1 MVIARC
7 DENVVGGSESLAW
20 HWATLLKD
28 RYEVDVL
35 TTTALDLATWKNVL
49 APGKEKR
56 EGVNIHRFR
65 VDQGRTPYWHE
76 LHNLLLR
83 KFKDLNIAEGQS
95 KQIRYIPWTLAL
107 QEEFIF
113 KQGPYSQGLMDFLSG
128 QWEDYKVIIFFTYL
142 YPTTYW
148 GMRQVPR
155 SRCLFVPTLHHE
167 APAYLSAYRHMVQK
181 ARGLLWNTDAEQRLG
196 EALWGQVL
204 GRVVGMGINTERS
217 SPAQLGYPYL
227 LYCGRIDPYKGGR
240 QLLEYFLRYK
250 QENPSP
256 LRLLLTGKDELGL
269 PKNPEIEYR
278 GFVSEEEKFRLMAG
292 ALLFVMPSPH
302 ESLSIVT
309 LEAMARGTPV
319 LVNSKSPVLMDHIE
333 KSQGGF
339 AYQEYDGF
347 AAAIDES
354 LKNPSKGKE
363 MGNCGREYVVTRY
376 GLERIKTILFDV
388 IEAREVA
395 VG

>member
-1 MVIARC
+1 MSKIGVVIARC
-7 DENVVGGSESLAW
+7 DENVVGGAESLAW

-56 EGVNIHRFR
+56 EEVNIHRFE
-65 VDQGRTPYWHE
+65 VDQERTAYWHE

-83 KFKDLNIAEGQS
+83 KFRDLNITEKQS
-95 KQIRYIPWTLAL
+95 NQIRYIPWTLAL

-113 KQGPYSQGLMDFLSG
+113 KQGPYSQGLMNFLSK
-128 QWEDYKVIIFFTYL
+128 QWQNYKVIIFFTYL

-155 SRCLFVPTLHHE
+155 DRCLFVPTLHHE
-167 APAYLSAYRHMVQK
+167 APAYLSAYRHMAQK
-181 ARGLLWNTDAEQRLG
+181 ARVLLWNSDAEQRLG
-196 EALWGQVL
+196 EALWGEVP
-204 GRVVGMGINTERS
+204 GHVVGMGINTKES
-217 SPAQLGYPYL
+217 PPAQLGHLYL

-250 QENPSP
+250 QEHPSS
-256 LRLLLTGKDELGL
+256 LHLVLTGKDELGL

-278 GFVSEEEKFRLMAG
+278 GFVSEEEKFRLMSG

-309 LEAMARGTPV
+309 LEAMAQKTPV
-319 LVNSKSPVLMDHIE
+319 LVNSKSEVLADHIK
-333 KSQGGF
+333 KSNGGF
-339 AYQEYDGF
+339 LFTDFDTFSASINQLIKEP
-347 AAAIDES
+347 
-354 LKNPSKGKE
+354 LKGKE
-363 MGNCGREYVVTRY
+363 MGT
-376 GLERIKTILFDV
+376 
-388 IEAREVA
+388 
-395 VG
+395 